1 MFTMVTFTILGE
13 LEDKLADTDEELTED
28 TGVDGEGIVFG
39 QGFGGITD
47 LKVGPDGYLYMVS
60 IGQGKIFKIAP
71 GDNGVDISTSLNNE
85 DEENMQDNNNNNN
98 DI

>member
-1 MFTMVTFTILGE
+1 MFVGDVHNGYLYHFKLKEDRTQLLLTGE

-47 LKVGPDGYLYMVS
+47 LEVGPDGNLYVVS
-60 IGQGKIFKIAP
+60 IGQGKIFRIVLP
-71 GDNGVDISTSLNNE
+71 RDG
-85 DEENMQDNNNNNN
+85 
-98 DI
+98 